1 MDWIIGLAL
10 LVVGGIIG
18 FFIARHLYTA
28 AASAAAANQQEQS
41 TRNVM
46 SQQAL
51 HHIHN
56 SRQTLEQIMRECD
69 TMKNQLDTYE
79 GMMEERPSDNA
90 DEFKLNF
97 FGDQASE
104 YLRNKQASEKRAA
117 SSADVQPKD
126 FAGESSGLFVGKNEQ
141 EVADNR

>member
-46 SQQAL
+46 TQQAL

-56 SRQTLEQIMRECD
+56 SRQTLEQLVRECD

-79 GMMEERPSDNA
+79 AMMEDTATPSQ
-90 DEFKLNF
+90 ELKLNY

-141 EVADNR
+141 EVAENR